1 MAKPRVLPVPLPNQA
16 AAVLWRGDEGDP
28 ALRAQEGEGG
38 ERRLARGA
46 GEAIP
51 SRRRGGETEAR
62 AHTGRASAAGAEHRR
77 REENPTVYTSLK
89 VTAEKGTT
97 VFGSHMAMTA
107 ARACRLT
114 WPGLSAMPK
123 LLE

>member
-1 MAKPRVLPVPLPNQA
+1 M
-16 AAVLWRGDEGDP
+16 LWHGDEGDP
-28 ALRAQEGEGG
+28 ALRAPEGEGG

-97 VFGSHMAMTA
+97 VFGSRVATTA

-114 WPGLSAMPK
+114 GPDCQLCRSFWNDTVSDRNCLRASVWAR
-123 LLE
+123 L

>member
-28 ALRAQEGEGG
+28 ALRAPEGEGG

-62 AHTGRASAAGAEHRR
+62 LTLGAPRQ
-77 REENPTVYTSLK
+77 P
-89 VTAEKGTT
+89 A
-97 VFGSHMAMTA
+97 
-107 ARACRLT
+107 
-114 WPGLSAMPK
+114 LSTEDAKRTLPFTRH
-123 LLE
+123 